1 MGSTHGNPVLADL
14 LLTPGHKSVVF
25 GNYGGQLWVVKHD
38 GTVPAGMPLLLPGDV
53 YSTPAVGDLD
63 GDGLPDI
70 VVGYGSTF
78 DPSKPGGFRAY
89 KNHGPGANPV
99 FTQLWD
105 HPTLNTEPPAVTDP
119 VMSSPAIGDVDGD
132 GIVEVAVGGLD
143 YNIYLVDGRNGNN
156 KPGWPYANTD
166 TIFSSPALFDLDGDG
181 KLEIIIG
188 ADYSIGTGG
197 RLHAFR
203 PDASELPG
211 FPVAMDQAMSSS
223 PAVGDIDGD
232 GKPEIV
238 IGTANYFSGRAHKLY
253 AFHCNGS
260 AVLGWPVSVDGQVKG
275 APALGDLDG
284 DGIPDVVACD
294 DNSGPS
300 ATYHVYAFKGS
311 GNAVAG
317 WAGGKQPKGFFGE
330 TLGAGDPVIADIL
343 NGPEPEV
350 LVPTNGEICVLSNT
364 GVQLTDNGNHVTG
377 TFTFNVGGSVG
388 GVAVGDFD
396 NNGAAVSVVAI
407 SGAPFP
413 TYNNS
418 QVYAWNTGKAV
429 GVLPWPQF
437 RHDAK
442 HTGVL
447 PGTPT
452 CAPRAVVPTKF
463 FPLDALP
470 PPRHAPARARGA
482 CAAGDRLARESPPLR
497 GGARERLRDPD
508 GRGLDL
514 GECRRDEHRRP
525 GGARDLPRRRL
536 AAEHGR
542 HQLPPPENPGQQRPR
557 LPVRNR
563 GYVHCLQQL
572 CLARRLHSRR
582 QRVFSV
588 RRDHYL
594 SKHILS

>member
-1 MGSTHGNPVLADL
+1 MVNGPGAEPAWKHARKPRDRGPAAHARPQVRRVRQLRRPALGREARRDRACGNAP
-14 LLTPGHKSVVF
+14 
-25 GNYGGQLWVVKHD
+25 
-38 GTVPAGMPLLLPGDV
+38 LLPGDV

-143 YNIYLVDGRNGNN
+143 YNIYLVDGRNGTN

-260 AVLGWPVSVDGQVKG
+260 PVLGWPVSVDGQVKS

-317 WAGGKQPKGFFGE
+317 WAGGKQPKDFFGQ
-330 TLGAGDPVIADIL
+330 TLGVGDPVIADIL
-343 NGPEPEV
+343 NG
-350 LVPTNGEICVLSNT
+350 
-364 GVQLTDNGNHVTG
+364 
-377 TFTFNVGGSVG
+377 
-388 GVAVGDFD
+388 
-396 NNGAAVSVVAI
+396 
-407 SGAPFP
+407 
-413 TYNNS
+413 
-418 QVYAWNTGKAV
+418 
-429 GVLPWPQF
+429 
-437 RHDAK
+437 
-442 HTGVL
+442 
-447 PGTPT
+447 
-452 CAPRAVVPTKF
+452 
-463 FPLDALP
+463 
-470 PPRHAPARARGA
+470 
-482 CAAGDRLARESPPLR
+482 R
-497 GGARERLRDPD
+497 GGRGPRPD
-508 GRGLDL
+508 
-514 GECRRDEHRRP
+514 ERRDLRLLEHRRP
-525 GGARDLPRRRL
+525 A
-536 AAEHGR
+536 HG
-542 HQLPPPENPGQQRPR
+542 QR
-557 LPVRNR
+557 
-563 GYVHCLQQL
+563 
-572 CLARRLHSRR
+572 
-582 QRVFSV
+582 
-588 RRDHYL
+588 
-594 SKHILS
+594 